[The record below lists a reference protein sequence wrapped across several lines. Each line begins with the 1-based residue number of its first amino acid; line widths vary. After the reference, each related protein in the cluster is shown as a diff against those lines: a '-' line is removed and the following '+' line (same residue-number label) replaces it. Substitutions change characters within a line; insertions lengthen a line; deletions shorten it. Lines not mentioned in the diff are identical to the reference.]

1 MKNSKRIV
9 AFILAAILTAASA
22 SCIAFA
28 GDIDYSQW
36 NSQAN
41 YPQDIVG
48 TPLFTSVK
56 YLIDHKILTGYPDG
70 TFKPDNTI
78 TRAEVAVALAKATNR
93 TSNLEAMANKNTFQD
108 LSGYDWAKG
117 YIYTVADAGIFK
129 GISGASYAPGKNI
142 SYAELITALVRM
154 NPSAASV
161 VESSGTWPTN
171 YIQYVE
177 MYNYLGDVTVTDW
190 NAPATRGDTAK
201 LIYRFLPKKT
211 SSSTTSAISVD
222 LKI

>member
-1 MKNSKRIV
+1 MSNSKRIMALV
-9 AFILAAILTAASA
+9 LTAVLTIVSA

-28 GDIDYSQW
+28 DGIDYSQW
-36 NSQAN
+36 DSQAD
-41 YPQDIVG
+41 YPQDVVG

-70 TFKPDNTI
+70 TFKPANTI
-78 TRAEVAVALAKATNR
+78 TKAEVAVAIAKATNR
-93 TSNLEAMANKNTFQD
+93 TSDLNAMAKKDTFKD

-117 YIYTVADAGIFK
+117 YINALADAGIIK
-129 GISGASYAPGKNI
+129 GVSSTAYVPGKNI
-142 SYAELITALVRM
+142 SYAELVTILVRM
-154 NPSAASV
+154 NKSAASV

-190 NAPATRGDTAK
+190 NASATRGDTAK
-201 LIYRFLPKKT
+201 LIYRFLPKDT
-211 SSSTTSAISVD
+211 ND
-222 LKI
+222 R